1 VCSEYNSEVETAVE
15 PNESSLP
22 YGPELP
28 TAFEMLQMLRKSQQE
43 VSQLNTKL
51 KIQRFGLERYST
63 DSEKL
68 KFYVGFKHHAF
79 LVAFFEWLVPAARQM
94 AYPYIKKVTSITLGA
109 QRALPLIDEFFLVL
123 CRLHSG
129 LLVEDLADRFN
140 ISPATVSRIFL
151 AWLNLLY
158 IVLGSINI
166 WPSRAAIDKFMP
178 SVMKEKFPSVR
189 VIIDCTEIFTQKPSS
204 LVGNSQLFSAY
215 KNHTTFKGLIG
226 ISPHGSV
233 TFVSSLFSGCIS
245 DVEITKKSGILKL
258 LEPADSVMADKGFT
272 IAKLLAE
279 QNVGLVI
286 PHFLSARGQFDSTE
300 VADNDAIT
308 ASRVHVE
315 RAIRRVKESRILQG
329 IIPLTMLGSINQI
342 WAVCCLLTNFRSK
355 LF

>member
-1 VCSEYNSEVETAVE
+1 MELNST
-15 PNESSLP
+15 PLQ

-28 TAFEMLQMLRKSQQE
+28 TAFELLQMLRKAQQQ
-43 VSQLNTKL
+43 VSQLSNKL
-51 KIQRFGLERYST
+51 QIHKFGLERYST
-63 DSEKL
+63 DPEKL
-68 KFYVGFKHHAF
+68 KFYAGFKNYAF
-79 LVAFFEWLVPAARQM
+79 LVAVFEWLVPVARQM
-94 AYPYIKKVTSITLGA
+94 AYPYTKTVTNVALGA

-123 CRLHSG
+123 CRIHSG
-129 LLVEDLADRFN
+129 LLVEDLADRFD
-140 ISPATVSRIFL
+140 ISAATVSRIFL

-166 WPSRAAIDKFMP
+166 WPSRASIDKFMP

-204 LVGNSQLFSAY
+204 LVSNTQLFSSY

-245 DVEITKKSGILKL
+245 DVEITRNCGMLNL
-258 LEPADSVMADKGFT
+258 LEPGDSVMADKGFT

-279 QNVGLVI
+279 KNVGLVI
-286 PHFLSARGQFDSTE
+286 PHFLSARVQFDSTE

-315 RAIRRVKESRILQG
+315 RAIRRIKENRILQG
-329 IIPLTMLGSINQI
+329 IIPLSMIGSINQI